1 MSPAVLQLF
10 PKPLAHVAG
19 LPTPLHNEVERKKLN
34 SKFKTRNSIMVG
46 KKKSNG
52 YHSQMEKKIFLPE
65 FRSALLMVLYLDL
78 SQGRFQSLEI

>member
-19 LPTPLHNEVERKKLN
+19 LPTPLHNEVERKNLIQS
-34 SKFKTRNSIMVG
+34 SKHEIRSWLE

-65 FRSALLMVLYLDL
+65 FRSALLMVLYLDFVARQV
-78 SQGRFQSLEI
+78 SVS